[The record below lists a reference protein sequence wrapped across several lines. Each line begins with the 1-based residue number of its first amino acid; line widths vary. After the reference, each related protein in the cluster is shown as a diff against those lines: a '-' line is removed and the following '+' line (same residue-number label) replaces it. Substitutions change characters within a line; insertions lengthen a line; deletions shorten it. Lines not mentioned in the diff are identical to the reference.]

1 MHVKLDFMF
10 SCITAEN
17 DDDDDDDDIGYDII
31 TTSSCRHG
39 VETRPRV

>member
-17 DDDDDDDDIGYDII
+17 DDDDDDDIGYDII
-31 TTSSCRHG
+31 TTSSCRRK
-39 VETRPRV
+39 ETMKF

>member
-10 SCITAEN
+10 SCITAEY

-31 TTSSCRHG
+31 TTSSCRRK
-39 VETRPRV
+39 ETMKF